1 MHFQITMSL
10 ALIVSGV
17 SMFMF
22 VGFLLFP
29 IMLITHLVLTIIGT
43 LEANKGRMYR
53 YPMTLRLIKQAD
65 YLRRWDGLGWRP
77 EVGRRRSWG
86 IQDECGNGN

>member
-1 MHFQITMSL
+1 MHFQITMSA

-29 IMLITHLVLTIIGT
+29 IMLITHPVLTITGT

-53 YPMTLRLIKQAD
+53 YPMTLRLIK
-65 YLRRWDGLGWRP
+65 
-77 EVGRRRSWG
+77 
-86 IQDECGNGN
+86 

>member
-1 MHFQITMSL
+1 MHFQITMSA

-29 IMLITHLVLTIIGT
+29 IMLITHPVLTIIGT

-53 YPMTLRLIKQAD
+53 YPMTLRLIK
-65 YLRRWDGLGWRP
+65 
-77 EVGRRRSWG
+77 
-86 IQDECGNGN
+86 